1 MFTNKNVTGV
11 LAAAAACV
19 VVSTASAGFVV
30 EDAPAWRGDANT
42 SYYSWEDFTSADG
55 YMNGP
60 NFPDNEPFPSGNALL
75 FNFGSGATI
84 AGSGNI
90 YAFGGSLNIH
100 TYGYADSDIT
110 DAVFNFATLGTQI
123 DFSSVMLA
131 WSDGIDGGESGM
143 IPAGSGSLNYSEE
156 FEFGPG
162 QMGYI
167 DNVSW
172 SFDLSSIDADVREVG
187 LIWSSDTINIS
198 LDAASMDLRFGA
210 VPAPG
215 ALALIG
221 LAGVAGRRRRR
232 RN

>member
-1 MFTNKNVTGV
+1 MFTKKNVTGFV
-11 LAAAAACV
+11 AAAAACV
-19 VVSTASAGFVV
+19 VASTASAGFVV

-42 SYYSWEDFTSADG
+42 SYYGWEDFTSADG

-60 NFPDNEPFPSGNALL
+60 NFPGNEAFPSGDGLL

-90 YAFGGSLNIH
+90 YAFGGNLNIH

-123 DFSSVMLA
+123 DLSGAMLA
-131 WSDGIDGGESGM
+131 WSDGVEGGESGM
-143 IPAGSGSLNYSEE
+143 ISAAGSFSVNYSEE

-162 QMGYI
+162 QLGYM

-172 SFDLSSIDADVREVG
+172 SFDLSGIAADVREVG
-187 LIWSSDTINIS
+187 LIWTSQTNNIS
-198 LDAASMDLRFGA
+198 LDAASMDLRYA
-210 VPAPG
+210 AIPAPG
-215 ALALIG
+215 ALALLG

-232 RN
+232 N